1 MMVIF
6 FVQYG
11 VRSVPAGGIGGGG
24 DDAREAK
31 GDDGDDNDEPSETE
45 TDVARARPKA
55 FARTV
60 CEKSQDRRGDE
71 PEEEDGARARLE
83 RATRRGGGSRLD
95 VRGRIGDREADGGG
109 HDARRR
115 VRTGGVAR
123 GGVVRGLELTRG
135 FRRLT
140 TKIADDGT
148 ESGDDANLY
157 LIVECGLPGV
167 FRRVRDLCVPKD
179 VGDRARSADQTHGVR
194 GGAARRV
201 RR

>member
-71 PEEEDGARARLE
+71 PEEEDARARASSE
-83 RATRRGGGSRLD
+83 RPEEAAARASTYEGESAIGRRM
-95 VRGRIGDREADGGG
+95 EAD
-109 HDARRR
+109 
-115 VRTGGVAR
+115 T
-123 GGVVRGLELTRG
+123 
-135 FRRLT
+135 
-140 TKIADDGT
+140 
-148 ESGDDANLY
+148 
-157 LIVECGLPGV
+157 
-167 FRRVRDLCVPKD
+167 
-179 VGDRARSADQTHGVR
+179 THGDVFAPVVSHA
-194 GGAARRV
+194 GASCADSN
-201 RR
+201 